1 MRRVLLS
8 ALALTLAAA
17 VPACAEESNPTIA
30 QYLADWS
37 RIDGVA
43 VRDEIE
49 ATGTF
54 DPDKHPILA
63 KAVTQMRQ
71 IAMAYRE
78 RIKAERAAG
87 KAPHSCLPDG
97 EAEITSDILLAH
109 LRSYPLDKQADTTI
123 ADAFAELMRKTYPCA

>member
-1 MRRVLLS
+1 MHRLLLS

-17 VPACAEESNPTIA
+17 VPARAEDSSPTVA

-37 RIDGVA
+37 QIDGIA
-43 VRDEIE
+43 VRKEIE
-49 ATGTF
+49 ETGAF

-71 IAMAYRE
+71 IALAYRE

-87 KAPHSCLPDG
+87 QAPHSCLPDG
-97 EAEITSDILLAH
+97 ETEITSDILLAH
-109 LRSYPLDKQADTTI
+109 LRSYTVQDRAEKTI
-123 ADAFAELMRKTYPCA
+123 AIAFAELMRKTYPCV

>member
-8 ALALTLAAA
+8 ALALTLAAV
-17 VPACAEESNPTIA
+17 VPARAEDGSTSIA

-43 VRDEIE
+43 VQKEIE
-49 ATGTF
+49 TTGTF

-71 IAMAYRE
+71 IALAYRE
-78 RIKAERAAG
+78 RIKAERTAG
-87 KAPHSCLPDG
+87 QAPHSCLPDG
-97 EAEITSDILLAH
+97 ETEITSDILLAH
-109 LRSYPLDKQADTTI
+109 LRSYPLQQRADKTI